1 MRLQFDMLVGC
12 FFFSFLHPLYLR
24 SYNIIEMKESVG
36 VRSQLSISL
45 TERYDS
51 GKYVCTAENLYGTSE
66 HVIYLAVQERPD
78 APSDLEVM
86 EVSSRQIRLSWKR
99 PYDGMSPVLSYLVQY
114 QPVRLGKEPVQ
125 DTHRS
130 GPVGP
135 IAAWDS
141 PLTVNVTF
149 SKVNMIKR

>member
-1 MRLQFDMLVGC
+1 M
-12 FFFSFLHPLYLR
+12 
-24 SYNIIEMKESVG
+24 
-36 VRSQLSISL
+36 RSQLSISL

-130 GPVGP
+130 GPAGP